1 MNINDF
7 ARRKVAGDKV
17 SMVTCYDYW
26 SAQLLNQSDVDTLLV
41 GDSLAMVMHGF
52 PSTVHATVD
61 MMVTLSLIHI

>member
-26 SAQLLNQSDVDTLLV
+26 SAQLLNQSDVDTLLAV
-41 GDSLAMVMHGF
+41 SYTHLRAHETG
-52 PSTVHATVD
+52 
-61 MMVTLSLIHI
+61 